1 MTVDT
6 LNPATMSLERRYL
19 ELLKKTLTRS
29 LDDEP
34 LSYIP
39 PNRRTLAKSIRYAA
53 YSAANALLRPA
64 KLALAQTNRTAGETM
79 MGMGAL
85 DNLHACL
92 DRVVE
97 DKIPGDVME
106 TGVWRGGG
114 CIFMRAHLLVND
126 DQVRRVW
133 VADSFEGLPK
143 PSGKYE
149 ADANDTLWQSDYLA
163 VSEARVRANFAK
175 YNLLDDRVVFL
186 KGFFS
191 DTMPTALR
199 AAGAAASR
207 RRYVREHL
215 CGVAAP
221 LREGVPRRLHHRRRL
236 RHDHRLRPSHPRL
249 QTRARHQRRAA
260 VHWPCA
266 GQAAR
271 GFLAEGLKFL
281 WRGAREERR

>member
-6 LNPATMSLERRYL
+6 LSPATMSLERRYL

-39 PNRRTLAKSIRYAA
+39 PNRRTLAKRVRYAA
-53 YSAANALLRPA
+53 YSTANALLRPA

-97 DKIPGDVME
+97 DKIHGDVME

-126 DQVRRVW
+126 DPSRKVW

-149 ADANDTLWQSDYLA
+149 ADANDALWQSDYLA
-163 VSEARVRANFAK
+163 VSEAQVRANFAK
-175 YNLLDDRVVFL
+175 YALLDDRVVFL

-191 DTMPTALR
+191 DTMPTAPVERLALLR
-199 AAGAAASR
+199 LDGDMYESTYVVLQHLYDKVSPGGYVIVDDYGMITGCDQAIHDFRRERGVDEELQFIGHVRGKPLGA
-207 RRYVREHL
+207 
-215 CGVAAP
+215 
-221 LREGVPRRLHHRRRL
+221 
-236 RHDHRLRPSHPRL
+236 
-249 QTRARHQRRAA
+249 
-260 VHWPCA
+260 
-266 GQAAR
+266 
-271 GFLAEGLKFL
+271 F
-281 WRGAREERR
+281 WRKG